1 MKPHEIYNLWV
12 LFDKATSDPAFSSEQ
27 KLSIGRDMLAA
38 LPPDI
43 LCSSSKPSLAVVT
56 EAMEGRL
63 NEINTRSAG
72 KASRR
77 TGAPAVAGAEGI
89 HAEDDAGNGLPDNGL
104 VDPSESAQQAKA
116 KSANKRRVS
125 AEKLAG

>member
-1 MKPHEIYNLWV
+1 MKPYDIYNLWV
-12 LFDKATSDPAFSSEQ
+12 LFDKATSDPAFTIEQ
-27 KLSIGRDMLAA
+27 KISLGRDMLAA
-38 LPPDI
+38 LPPEM
-43 LCSSSKPSLAVVT
+43 LCSGSKPSLAIVT

-104 VDPSESAQQAKA
+104 VDPSEPAQQAKA
-116 KSANKRRVS
+116 KGSKQRRVS
-125 AEKLAG
+125 